1 MAIFWVVVFCICL
14 ALLVKGADIFLNKAE
29 TIGYSLGISPFIV
42 GVAIVGFGT
51 SLPELVSSIAGVL
64 QGAPEIVMANVVGSN
79 IANILLIIGIS
90 AMIARKLVVTKD
102 IIDLDLPL
110 LGLTTVLLIGVAY
123 DRVVTVPES
132 ILLLIAYGI
141 YFWYVVTDKAE
152 AKEGETE
159 IVVQRKKVKVSDVV
173 VLIGGLALL
182 VVSAKYLIEAVIALS
197 EIFNIGA
204 GIIAITV
211 VAVGTS
217 LPELIV
223 SIKAALQKKS
233 DVAIGNIVGS
243 NVFNGLFVVGIPG
256 IFGALPI
263 DDKTGTIGLVGL
275 AVATSLLI
283 VSGIS
288 KRLYGWEGVFYV
300 MLYILFTAKL
310 LELF

>member
-1 MAIFWVVVFCICL
+1 MVLFWVAVFLVTL

-29 TIGYSLGISPFIV
+29 KIGYSLGISPFIV
-42 GVAIVGFGT
+42 GVAIIGFGT
-51 SLPELVSSIAGVL
+51 SLPELVSSIAGVM

-110 LGLTTVLLIGVAY
+110 LGLTTALLIGVAY

-141 YFWYVVTDKAE
+141 YFWYIVTDKAE
-152 AKEGETE
+152 EKEEE
-159 IVVQRKKVKVSDVV
+159 IEDAQLRKKVKSSDIA
-173 VLIGGLALL
+173 VLIGGLVLL

-197 EIFNIGA
+197 AIFNIGT

-211 VAVGTS
+211 VAIGTS

-223 SIKAALQKKS
+223 AIKAALQKKS

-243 NVFNGLFVVGIPG
+243 NIFNGLFVVGIPG
-256 IFGALPI
+256 IFGALPV
-263 DDKTGTIGLVGL
+263 DSKTATIGLIGL
-275 AVATSLLI
+275 AVATLLLI
-283 VSGIS
+283 ISGIS
-288 KRLYGWEGVFYV
+288 RRLYGWEGAFYV
-300 MLYILFTAKL
+300 MLYVLFTAKL

>member
-1 MAIFWVVVFCICL
+1 MTLFWIVVFLGTL

-29 TIGYSLGISPFIV
+29 KIGFSLGISPFIV

-51 SLPELVSSIAGVL
+51 SLPELVSSIAGVM

-79 IANILLIIGIS
+79 IANILLIIGVS
-90 AMIARKLVVTKD
+90 AMIGRKLVVTKD

-123 DRVVTVPES
+123 DRVVTIPES

-152 AKEGETE
+152 EKEEE
-159 IVVQRKKVKVSDVV
+159 IESTQRRKKVKWVDIAI
-173 VLIGGLALL
+173 LIGGLALL

-197 EIFNIGA
+197 VIFNIGTA
-204 GIIAITV
+204 IIAITV
-211 VAVGTS
+211 VAIGTS

-243 NVFNGLFVVGIPG
+243 NIFNGLFVVGIPG
-256 IFGALPI
+256 VFGALPV
-263 DDKTGTIGLVGL
+263 DAKTGTIGLIGL
-275 AVATSLLI
+275 AVATFLLI

-288 KRLYGWEGVFYV
+288 RRLYGWEGAFFV

-310 LELF
+310 IELF